1 MRRFARKRRGAA
13 MAKTASAPAGPRT
26 GVHASIA
33 GGLPLAAERAHAIGC
48 QTLQI
53 FSSSPRQWRGA
64 ELDPAACAEL
74 TRLRR
79 AYDLRPLVI
88 HANYL
93 INAAGAAS
101 GLWERSIEAL
111 RGELRRARQLD
122 ADYLVLH
129 PGAAGAGNG
138 SAGAGDSA
146 ADGANGPIGGGR
158 EAAIARVGEAV
169 RRAAEG
175 LDWGGLK
182 LLIEN
187 TAGGGRLGGSWEE
200 MAALLAA
207 VATVP
212 SGACI
217 DTCHS
222 WAAGYDVRSEAGY
235 RDAMAGLDR
244 TVGRKQVHVIHVN
257 DSKGGLG
264 SHQDRHEHIG
274 AGQLGRAGL
283 RLWVNDARWARAA
296 FILETPVDEPDD
308 QRDDL
313 RRLRALAGAA
323 RARPAA
329 RKASRKPA
337 RR

>member
-1 MRRFARKRRGAA
+1 
-13 MAKTASAPAGPRT
+13 MAKTAFSPAGPRT

-33 GGLPLAAERAHAIGC
+33 GGLPLAAERAQAIGC

-64 ELDPAACAEL
+64 ELDPAAGAEL

-93 INAAGAAS
+93 INAAGAAA

-129 PGAAGAGNG
+129 PGAAGNG
-138 SAGAGDSA
+138 PAGADS
-146 ADGANGPIGGGR
+146 GATGAGR

-169 RRAAEG
+169 RRAADG

-207 VATVP
+207 VAAVP

-235 RDAMAGLDR
+235 RYAMAALDQ

-283 RLWVNDARWARAA
+283 RRWISDAGWARAA
-296 FILETPVDEPDD
+296 FILETPVDQPED

-313 RRLRALAGAA
+313 RRLRALAGAT

-329 RKASRKPA
+329 RKSSRKPA